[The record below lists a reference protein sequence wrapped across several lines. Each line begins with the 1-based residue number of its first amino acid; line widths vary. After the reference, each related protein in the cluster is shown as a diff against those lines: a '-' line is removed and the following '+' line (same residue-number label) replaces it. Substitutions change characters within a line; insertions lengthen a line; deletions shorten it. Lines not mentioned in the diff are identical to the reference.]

1 MKKNNNGLWLDVFL
15 FERKLKQI
23 QYSYC
28 LHQGI
33 LTERSAQEKPI
44 LKQ

>member
-1 MKKNNNGLWLDVFL
+1 MDFWLDVFL
-15 FERKLKQI
+15 YERKPKQI
-23 QYSYC
+23 QYSCC

-44 LKQ
+44 PKQ